1 MITAEGSGCPGIAA
15 GVNGKGIYADNNAVI
30 FASGSPAIKG
40 YAEQSHWKG
49 VIFEN
54 GNGRVYGNVTPT
66 VDFEIPESRTID
78 FPEGSV
84 LTLPANTYLPDDIT
98 LTGSGTLF
106 PEEKRLTSEATIT
119 GDPSMTWTE
128 RQSASLDQSGYTHTG
143 NGEAAVSWYA
153 DDNGAPGSK
162 LDAAPSDAGT
172 YWVQVE
178 TTATE
183 LYTSAEASKRRRPS
197 ARSATRCRCSRRRG
211 ARVRGACRRGDG
223 GGHPRAQANPLGDVA
238 GALEPGIGFEGASAV
253 HLSLVPRAECTSD
266 SSLNLSPSP
275 RVPPS
280 RTPCASQQIRGWL
293 LFARTSTEGSATL
306 CSPADKTAER
316 AALRYSKGLP
326 WQQHRP

>member
-143 NGEAAVSWYA
+143 NGEAVVS
-153 DDNGAPGSK
+153 
-162 LDAAPSDAGT
+162 
-172 YWVQVE
+172 
-178 TTATE
+178 
-183 LYTSAEASKRRRPS
+183 
-197 ARSATRCRCSRRRG
+197 
-211 ARVRGACRRGDG
+211 
-223 GGHPRAQANPLGDVA
+223 
-238 GALEPGIGFEGASAV
+238 
-253 HLSLVPRAECTSD
+253 
-266 SSLNLSPSP
+266 
-275 RVPPS
+275 
-280 RTPCASQQIRGWL
+280 
-293 LFARTSTEGSATL
+293 
-306 CSPADKTAER
+306 
-316 AALRYSKGLP
+316 
-326 WQQHRP
+326 